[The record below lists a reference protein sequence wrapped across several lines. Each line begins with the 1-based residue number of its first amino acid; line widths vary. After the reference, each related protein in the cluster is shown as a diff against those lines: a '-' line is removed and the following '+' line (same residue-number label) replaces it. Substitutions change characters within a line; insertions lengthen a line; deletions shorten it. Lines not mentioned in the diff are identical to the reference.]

1 MGHRPKLQECL
12 KLSPAAHLPKWRSTL
27 RGSFTTEID
36 GHKVVTLQDV
46 DKAVRTAREAT
57 KLNIVCNFSIIDKIA
72 MYPQQGVPILYNN
85 QLDIV
90 ATYTA

>member
-27 RGSFTTEID
+27 RGFFLTEID
-36 GHKVVTLQDV
+36 GHKIVKLQDV

-57 KLNIVCNFSIIDKIA
+57 KLNNLCTFSIINKIA
-72 MYPQQGVPILYNN
+72 IHPQLSQNRLCPQYFL
-85 QLDIV
+85 
-90 ATYTA
+90 